1 MTMDEP
7 LTLKLNVMEGDDL
20 RASLPVRITEKTGG
34 GKGVILDGLDETGW
48 LKIQLKV
55 NPSAHEFNATFRLN
69 PSPTVPA
76 ALVPLF
82 RWMSACRPPG
92 RLVIVW
98 PEGLEMSSELETD
111 LLDEGGVGVVEALA
125 YLQERSQV
133 YFPMSLQLPPEAQQI
148 IMSRAALLREGHRD
162 FTWTSFTLSLKS
174 LEPGL
179 EPLLDGL
186 ALQVVVERDEWIEL
200 DEGRIPIG
208 RIRMQIESA
217 RAVDPEGVRSALASG
232 LVAEV
237 QMVPGNSDKGQNLV
251 VS

>member
-1 MTMDEP
+1 MLDAPAGLGGSFTGGELRIGSAAMTMDEP

-133 YFPMSLQLPPEAQQI
+133 YFPYVPPTS
-148 IMSRAALLREGHRD
+148 SRGTADHHEQSSAASGGAPRLYVDIFH
-162 FTWTSFTLSLKS
+162 
-174 LEPGL
+174 LEPK
-179 EPLLDGL
+179 
-186 ALQVVVERDEWIEL
+186 EL
-200 DEGRIPIG
+200 GTRP
-208 RIRMQIESA
+208 
-217 RAVDPEGVRSALASG
+217 
-232 LVAEV
+232 
-237 QMVPGNSDKGQNLV
+237 
-251 VS
+251 